1 MTDQERNPDD
11 PVPHLV
17 DLLLA
22 IAVCRRRLAD
32 AQTEV
37 RPFGPNFRAIG
48 ETTAAI
54 DALARRLTGQRDFFG
69 PPDPRDASVP
79 LHFASYVTPSQSYPS
94 GGRAPGPR
102 QNCGMMEE
110 PKVS

>member
-1 MTDQERNPDD
+1 MTDQDRLPDD

-22 IAVCRRRLAD
+22 MAVCRRRLAD

-69 PPDPRDASVP
+69 PPDPGDASMP
-79 LHFASYVTPSQSYPS
+79 LQFVRSAGASQTRASDGAAPSTT
-94 GGRAPGPR
+94 R
-102 QNCGMMEE
+102 N
-110 PKVS
+110 